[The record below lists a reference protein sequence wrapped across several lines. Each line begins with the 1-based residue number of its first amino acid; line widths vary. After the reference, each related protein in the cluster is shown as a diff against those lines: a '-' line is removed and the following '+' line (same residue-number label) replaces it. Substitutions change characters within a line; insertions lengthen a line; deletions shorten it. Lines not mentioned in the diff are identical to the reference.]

1 MASFAAQLRDK
12 FLGVID
18 NITGWTSSGVAKDT
32 PPEESTKLQSRTV
45 QQPVEVRSRG
55 DEEPIVQKGDEAGP
69 N

>member
-1 MASFAAQLRDK
+1 MASFTAQLRDK

-18 NITGWTSSGVAKDT
+18 HITGWASGVAKDT

-55 DEEPIVQKGDEAGP
+55 DEEPIVQKGDEAGA

>member
-45 QQPVEVRSRG
+45 QQV
-55 DEEPIVQKGDEAGP
+55 
-69 N
+69 